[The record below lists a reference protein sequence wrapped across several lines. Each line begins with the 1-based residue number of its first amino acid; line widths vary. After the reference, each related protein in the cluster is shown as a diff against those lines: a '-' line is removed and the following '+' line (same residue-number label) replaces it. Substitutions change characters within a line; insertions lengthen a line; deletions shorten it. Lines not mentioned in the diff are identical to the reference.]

1 MSIRAVPGMSAVLT
15 AFALTS
21 TIPAT
26 TLAQG
31 ATLDSPVVSTQWL
44 ADHLNDPN
52 VVVLHL
58 AGIRRD
64 YTTGHVP
71 GARFLWF
78 NDVAPSNPDLNTELP
93 SVAKLDSLF
102 ESLGVSDNSRII
114 VYGQTVSPLVAR
126 VVMTLE
132 YLGAGD
138 RAALLDGG
146 FTAWKAEGR
155 PVSTEVPKVTRGK
168 FTPRVR
174 TDAVVDASFVKAN
187 INTPGIRILDAR
199 TPNFYSGE
207 GGGGPRPG
215 HVEGAK
221 NIPFT
226 TLTDSTGKMKDRAA
240 IAAMF
245 TAAGVQPTD
254 RVVTYCHVGQQAS
267 LLFLAAR
274 YAGLK
279 ASLYDG
285 SFEDWSS
292 RDDTPIVGPVKK

>member
-1 MSIRAVPGMSAVLT
+1 MSFRKARGMREVVA
-15 AFALTS
+15 ACALTTAIS
-21 TIPAT
+21 APS
-26 TLAQG
+26 LAQG
-31 ATLDSPVVSTQWL
+31 ATLESPVVSTQWL

-52 VVVLHL
+52 LVVIHL
-58 AGIRRD
+58 AGMRRD
-64 YTTGHVP
+64 YTNGHIP

-93 SVAKLDSLF
+93 TVAKLDSLF
-102 ESLGVSDNSRII
+102 ESLGVSDNSRVVI
-114 VYGQTVSPLVAR
+114 YGQTVSPLVAR
-126 VVMTLE
+126 VYMTLE

-146 FTAWKAEGR
+146 LTAWKAEGR
-155 PVSTEVPKVTRGK
+155 PMSTEAPKITRGK
-168 FTPRVR
+168 FTPRVHS
-174 TDAVVDASFVKAN
+174 DAVVDASFVKAN

-226 TLTDSTGKMKDRAA
+226 TLTDSTGKLKDRAT

-245 TAAGVQPTD
+245 TTAGVQPTD